1 MVCISRC
8 GGGWN
13 AMEVISSAALCTVLC
28 EVYSR
33 YSSISQLTGGIITS
47 LSQPQY
53 WTSPPLMPDLV
64 NMTPVPQIGTT
75 APHPAQPSSALEPW
89 AGQGGILDTDYR
101 ITLNNR
107 YLEWANPSVH
117 LVPNK
122 KMYCMASMEIF
133 CCMDSMEIL
142 CCMDVHFI
150 GWSI

>member
-1 MVCISRC
+1 MCGDDDTSVLCRRLQPATYLTAIILLRCGMYKQVWRRLECDGSDISR
-8 GGGWN
+8 
-13 AMEVISSAALCTVLC
+13 AALRTVFCVL
-28 EVYSR
+28 YRR

-89 AGQGGILDTDYR
+89 AGQGGILDTVVTTMTR

-107 YLEWANPSVH
+107 
-117 LVPNK
+117 
-122 KMYCMASMEIF
+122 
-133 CCMDSMEIL
+133 
-142 CCMDVHFI
+142 
-150 GWSI
+150 